1 MTGHWIRLERRNR
14 HARLR
19 LIVVYLLV
27 FVLAGLAACGTELLR
42 ARRATR
48 YSATAT
54 LLVPTA
60 WYQGRPGAQA
70 QIPAVDSAA
79 IEREIF
85 STEPET
91 VRQHLK
97 VSISES
103 VPERVGIAVTCSDQ
117 DPGFAIQLANR
128 LATGYASRRRAEV
141 AREAAERLSGL
152 IAGQD
157 SARRT
162 LQEIRAEIEAIID
175 RSTFQAAASAAMV
188 PKASADGSAPDSSPF
203 REEER
208 RISSAAPRE
217 SPELAEARAKLEEL
231 KDRRRQLLLNRTPI
245 HPEVQ
250 NIDLRIAESE
260 KHVASIQARV
270 DTASAAALEPKT
282 PPAQSKAP
290 PNKEPPDSSTPAG
303 VFSFVSVMK
312 AVEALQS
319 LRARLDEAA
328 SRAGQPAQVEA
339 RPALRLLDAENIAI
353 EPADRAEAIPAQL
366 RLWDWLAVAWA
377 AGLVGTAGV
386 GILWRGARVDP
397 PFTSVGQIERSL
409 DIPVL
414 GTIPGVP
421 ISSGDA
427 GSRLLPSVGRW
438 PCIAAGLAVM
448 AAYLAFLL
456 LPLVAG

>member
-1 MTGHWIRLERRNR
+1 MLRLAGLCWAWRRR
-14 HARLR
+14 RQARLR

-27 FVLAGLAACGTELLR
+27 FALAGLAACGTELLR

-60 WYQGRPGAQA
+60 WYQGRLGAQT
-70 QIPAVDSAA
+70 QIPEVDSAA
-79 IEREIF
+79 IEREIT
-85 STEPET
+85 SAEPET
-91 VRQHLK
+91 ARQHIE

-117 DPGFAIQLANR
+117 DPGLAIQWANR
-128 LATGYASRRRAEV
+128 LATGFACRRQAQL

-175 RSTFQAAASAAMV
+175 RSTSQAAASAAMV
-188 PKASADGSAPDSSPF
+188 PKASATPS
-203 REEER
+203 
-208 RISSAAPRE
+208 E
-217 SPELAEARAKLEEL
+217 SPELAEARAKLEGL
-231 KDRRRQLLLNRTPI
+231 KDRRRGLLLNRTPI

-260 KHVASIQARV
+260 KHVASIQTRDDA
-270 DTASAAALEPKT
+270 ASAAALERKT
-282 PPAQSKAP
+282 PPAQGKAP
-290 PNKEPPDSSTPAG
+290 PMAKPPDSPSTAG
-303 VFSFVSVMK
+303 VFSFVFVMK
-312 AVEALQS
+312 AVEALQG

-328 SRAGQPAQVEA
+328 SPVGQPAQVEA
-339 RPALRLLDAENIAI
+339 RAALRLLDAENIAI
-353 EPADRAEAIPAQL
+353 EPAERAEAIPAQI
-366 RLWDWLAVAWA
+366 RPWDWLAVALA

-386 GILWRGARVDP
+386 GILWKGARVDP
-397 PFTSVGQIERSL
+397 PLASVGQIERSL

-414 GTIPGVP
+414 GTMPGV
-421 ISSGDA
+421 SSGDA
-427 GSRLLPSVGRW
+427 GSRPRPSAGRW

-456 LPLVAG
+456 LPLVAGPQP